1 MQQHTDQYY
10 IDNILQGDTQAFGVL
25 VERYQGYI
33 YTIVLRM
40 VRVKEEA
47 EEISQDTFIKAYQ
60 SLASFRGE
68 SKFSSWLYSI
78 AYRKALDSIRK
89 NKKYK
94 VTELNEEITE
104 GSIETIENALSYM
117 EDKERKE
124 LIQKSILKLPEQEAA
139 IITLYYFQE
148 QSIKEIAKITELTE
162 DNIKVKLYRSRKKMF
177 TLLQNSEVFKMY
189 N

>member
-1 MQQHTDQYY
+1 MHQHTDQYY
-10 IDNILQGDTQAFGVL
+10 IDKMIQGDTQAFAVL
-25 VERYQGYI
+25 VEKYQSYI

-47 EEISQDTFIKAYQ
+47 EEIAQDTFIKAYQ
-60 SLASFRGE
+60 SIESFRGE

-94 VTELNEEITE
+94 AVELNEEITE

-117 EDKERKE
+117 EDKERTKV
-124 LIQKSILKLPEQEAA
+124 IQECILQLPEVEAGL
-139 IITLYYFQE
+139 ITLYYFE
-148 QSIKEIAKITELTE
+148 EKSVKEIAVITKLKE
-162 DNIKVKLYRSRKKMF
+162 DNIKVKLYRTRKKMF
-177 TLLQNSEVFKMY
+177 TLLQNFEVFKIS
-189 N
+189 